1 MRPREWG
8 ISKMQPITL
17 QSEYYKEFRCR
28 NDINSEKTELIG
40 IASDVVPRKWPTFHP
55 RGSWVQNVSE
65 TRIFIRIDVIV
76 FAFFCKC
83 LFLSAFPLSF
93 DSLVPEY
100 NCIVHSAVCDLD
112 ELKTKQMFC
121 GWTTDLVTEQAL
133 DEIFAPHMVLW
144 QNGKPSLPLTL
155 LNVKTGNSTNTKS
168 KTSFEFKV
176 TVPRW
181 IEAFH
186 LQTS

>member
-40 IASDVVPRKWPTFHP
+40 TASDVVPRKWPTFRP
-55 RGSWVQNVSE
+55 RGSWVQILSE
-65 TRIFIRIDVIV
+65 TRIFIRINWCHC
-76 FAFFCKC
+76 FCFF
-83 LFLSAFPLSF
+83 SASVYFYPPSPWVLTRWY
-93 DSLVPEY
+93 L
-100 NCIVHSAVCDLD
+100 NIIHSAVCDLD
-112 ELKTKQMFC
+112 ELKTKQMFY

-133 DEIFAPHMVLW
+133 DDIFAPHMVLW